1 LARDHTDRDTAPLA
15 EMASPSLP
23 DESNPDLAAAEA
35 TLKTLADVFL
45 QNRSLNQSPASPS
58 ETSKPL
64 TDELRYR
71 SLVEQIPAVVFMA
84 SLDKGIGDAYVSP
97 QIEAALG
104 FSQSEWLED
113 PIRWYQHIHPDDKSR
128 WSAEAAEMFVSGK
141 PLKSAYR
148 VIAKDGRV
156 VWFQCEAKMI
166 RTPDGQPWAIHGV
179 GFDITDLKNAEQSL
193 MQAQDELVHG
203 AFHDSLTNLPN
214 RAPFMD
220 RLERALV
227 RSKRHKNYRFA
238 VLFVDIDRFKIVND
252 SLGHSG
258 GDELIIQVSK
268 RIVHCLRLEDVVC
281 RPVLAASPEWNTKD
295 DTLARIGGD
304 EFTVLLDDIRNP
316 SDSVRVAER
325 IQSSFSEPFL
335 ISGQEI
341 FTSVSIGIAMNTT
354 YSRAAD
360 LVRDA
365 DAAMYRAK
373 SRGRARCEV
382 FDKAMHGQAIDR
394 LRLETDLRRAFE
406 REEFLVYYQ
415 PIISLKTGTIAGFE
429 ALLRWQR
436 PGVGVVAPGEFITV
450 TEEMGLIVPIGEW
463 AFRKSCEQVRR
474 WNMDF
479 PRAEMLTMSVN
490 VSGRQ
495 FAQSNL
501 VAQVERI
508 LRETGVEAAAV
519 KLEITESVAMGDAER
534 TIKVVKELKK
544 LGVRISIDDFGT
556 GFSSLSHLRRF
567 PIDTL
572 KIDRSF
578 VSDLK
583 MNPENREIIRTII
596 GLARNLGMDVVAEGT
611 ETLDEIGYL
620 KSLGCEFAQGYFFS
634 KPLDSA
640 AAGAFLKSNH
650 RFEREQ
656 ATAASPVDKV
666 VVG

>member
-1 LARDHTDRDTAPLA
+1 MARDHTDRDTAPLA

>member
-1 LARDHTDRDTAPLA
+1 
-15 EMASPSLP
+15 MASPSLP